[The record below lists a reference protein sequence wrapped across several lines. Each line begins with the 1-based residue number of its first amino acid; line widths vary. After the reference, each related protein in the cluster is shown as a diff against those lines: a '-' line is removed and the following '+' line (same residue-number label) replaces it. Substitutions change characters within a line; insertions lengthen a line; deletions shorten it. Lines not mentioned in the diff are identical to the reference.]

1 MISPARS
8 KLNDMGMWLG
18 AEATS
23 YVKIALVVEDIEKLD
38 HRGDERA
45 EEWIKAFNLVHA
57 TMKRALER
65 AKEPN

>member
-1 MISPARS
+1 MKSPARN

-18 AEATS
+18 GEATS
-23 YVKIALVVEDIEKLD
+23 YVKIALVVEDIEELD
-38 HRGDERA
+38 HAGDERA

-65 AKEPN
+65 AEEPN